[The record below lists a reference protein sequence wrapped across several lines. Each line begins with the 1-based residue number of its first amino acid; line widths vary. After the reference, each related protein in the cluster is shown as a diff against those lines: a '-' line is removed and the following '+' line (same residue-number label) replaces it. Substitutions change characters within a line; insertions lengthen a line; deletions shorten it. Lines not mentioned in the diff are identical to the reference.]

1 MSSSYLIRPAVAGA
15 DSIDRLSIG
24 SAVHSNHTTSMPHGV
39 GGTVTG
45 VALVGVVYSHCS
57 RTRSNRAFQKSVM
70 MQQQDSLCHMR
81 QSLDCI
87 GDDAV

>member
-57 RTRSNRAFQKSVM
+57 CTRSSRAFRKSVSM
-70 MQQQDSLCHMR
+70 HNAEVRELRQCVDSR
-81 QSLDCI
+81 TSD
-87 GDDAV
+87 

>member
-24 SAVHSNHTTSMPHGV
+24 RAVHSSHTTSIPHGV

-45 VALVGVVYSHCS
+45 VALLVIVVQSNCSHRSSTTAVSGQYYS
-57 RTRSNRAFQKSVM
+57 
-70 MQQQDSLCHMR
+70 
-81 QSLDCI
+81 
-87 GDDAV
+87 